1 MIAAGL
7 LTVLVFALVAQAAWL
22 ATDNWRDRE
31 QASTPVARR
40 VIDYTRI
47 TWDSQPVDTQSILR
61 HRRLSRFPVLEKLLK
76 RLDMAHKLTSDLR
89 MAGLQIQPAEFLFAQ
104 VVITTVA
111 GFATLLA
118 LPQLLGGVVP
128 ALAASLLGFA
138 APLVWL
144 RRKRGQR
151 LSQFESELPAALDLL
166 AGSLRAG
173 YSTADAM
180 EIVSREGAGATAQE
194 FAELVQELSL
204 GADMDVAL
212 AHLVE
217 RVPTED
223 TRLLVSAIG
232 VQRRTG
238 GNLVEVLKQLSRT
251 LRERKRLR
259 DEVHV
264 LTTGP
269 RFSGYISAALPLL
282 MVVGLYFVNNKTFT
296 VLVTESAGR
305 IALAASGVLVLVG
318 LFLNSRIAKVE
329 M

>member
-1 MIAAGL
+1 L

-31 QASTPVARR
+31 APSRPVARR

-47 TWDSQPVDTQSILR
+47 TWESKPVDTQSILR
-61 HRRLSRFPVLEKLLK
+61 HRRLSRFPVLEKLL
-76 RLDMAHKLTSDLR
+76 RQMDLAQKLTRDLR
-89 MAGLQIQPAEFLFAQ
+89 TAGLQVQPAEFLFAQ
-104 VVITTVA
+104 VVITTIA
-111 GFATLLA
+111 GFAALLF
-118 LPQLLGGVVP
+118 LPHVLGGVVP

-138 APLVWL
+138 APLMWI

-151 LSQFESELPAALDLL
+151 LNQFESELPAALDLL
-166 AGSLRAG
+166 ASSLRAG
-173 YSTADAM
+173 YSTADAL
-180 EIVSREGAGATAQE
+180 EIVAHDGNGVTTQE
-194 FAELVQELSL
+194 FAEVVQELSL
-204 GADMDVAL
+204 GADMDIAL

-223 TRLLVSAIG
+223 ARLLVSAIG

-238 GNLVEVLKQLSRT
+238 GNLVDVLKQLSRT
-251 LRERKRLR
+251 LRERQRLR
-259 DEVHV
+259 DEVRV

-269 RFSGYISAALPLL
+269 RFSGYISAALPVL
-282 MVVGLYFVNNKTFT
+282 MVVGLYFVNNKTFN

-305 IALAASGVLVLVG
+305 IALAASAVLVVLG